1 MATSGYKKMKYK
13 QIILKIT
20 NVSPGQMLTL
30 KGELN
35 IMSRAWK
42 RFGPEIEIKTANI
55 KEPSSRPQKNIRLW

>member
-1 MATSGYKKMKYK
+1 MKYK

-42 RFGPEIEIKTANI
+42 KFGPQIEVKTAKI
-55 KEPSSRPQKNIRLW
+55 KEPTSHPQKNIRLW

>member
-1 MATSGYKKMKYK
+1 MKYK

-35 IMSRAWK
+35 IMSRSWK
-42 RFGPEIEIKTANI
+42 KFGPQIEVKTAKL
-55 KEPSSRPQKNIRLW
+55 KEPTSRPQKIVRLW